1 MVEMFIVLEGID
13 GCGKT
18 TQARRLAGWLGDRL
32 GADNVVVTREPGGWP
47 GGERIRGLILD
58 GGLSSRWGE
67 FFAFMADR
75 CEHVARVISPALCAG
90 KCVLCDRY
98 AASTLAYQVFSGPEA
113 PETAAYLAG
122 LHRAID
128 LPAPDCS
135 VLLDIAPAAAAA
147 RTKARGAA
155 DSFDARRED
164 FFARVRDGYEK
175 IMSESP
181 DCWVRID
188 GSLPEDEVFRELTGR
203 LEARFPS
210 RLGGVAA

>member
-1 MVEMFIVLEGID
+1 MFIVLEGID

-32 GADNVVVTREPGGWP
+32 GAENVVSTREPGGWP
-47 GGERIRGLILD
+47 GGLRIREMILG

-67 FFAFMADR
+67 FFAFMTDR
-75 CEHVARVISPALCAG
+75 CEHVARVISPALGAG

-98 AASTLAYQVFSGPEA
+98 AASTLAYQVFSDTGAPEA
-113 PETAAYLAG
+113 AAACIAG
-122 LHRAID
+122 LHGAIG
-128 LPAPDCS
+128 LPVPDCS
-135 VLLDIAPAAAAA
+135 ALLDISPSEAAA
-147 RTKARGAA
+147 RMEARGAS
-155 DSFDARRED
+155 DSFDARRGD

-181 DCWVRID
+181 DGWIRID
-188 GSLPEDEVFRELTGR
+188 ASLPEDEVFRELTGR

-210 RLGGVAA
+210 RLGGAAA